1 MADLGKNICNM
12 IMCPQNTH
20 PLFRS
25 FGLGNKVDD
34 PNGITRS
41 RLEVELRKFFPDAQ
55 LKEFRI
61 TGAAGNGEFNYS
73 IRVEGR

>member
-1 MADLGKNICNM
+1 MSKLGQNICNM
-12 IMCPQNTH
+12 IQCPRNTH

-25 FGLGNKVDD
+25 FGLGGRVDD

-41 RLEVELRKFFPDAQ
+41 GLEVEIRRFFPDTQ
-55 LKEFRI
+55 LKEFKI
-61 TGAAGNGEFNYS
+61 TSATESGNFEYS